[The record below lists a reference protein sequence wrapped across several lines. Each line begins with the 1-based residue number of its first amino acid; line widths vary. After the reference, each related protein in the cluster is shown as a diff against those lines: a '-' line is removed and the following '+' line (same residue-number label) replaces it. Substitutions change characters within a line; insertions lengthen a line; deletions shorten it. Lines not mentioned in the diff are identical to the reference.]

1 MKTKPS
7 SYSRFYS
14 LLAKM
19 SGDRNMIKEA
29 LVSRFTNGTT
39 ISLREMNAAQ
49 YNAMCDAMEAEL
61 THPGMSADEHKRELK
76 RLRSAVLHRMQKL
89 GIDTTCWDAVDTFCL
104 QPRIAGKKFAQLDH
118 AELEVMIAK
127 LEAMRRKAYTAK
139 TRMANELMMFMMR
152 QSQMPS

>member
-7 SYSRFYS
+7 SYSRFYA

-19 SGDRNMIKEA
+19 GGDRNVIKET
-29 LVSRFTNGTT
+29 LISRFTDGKTT
-39 ISLREMNAAQ
+39 SLREMNATQ
-49 YNAMCDAMEAEL
+49 YNAMCEAMEAEL
-61 THPGMSADEHKRELK
+61 AHPGLSAEEHRRELK

-89 GIDTTCWDAVDTFCL
+89 GIDTASWSAVDAFCL

-127 LEAMRRKAYTAK
+127 LGAMRRKAYTVK

-152 QSQMPS
+152 QSQVPS